1 MKSLNKIIWIRADLS
16 PSQPAR
22 KKLVTTALEN
32 NFTNIVIRAED
43 RKAFEKLGKFNL
55 ILLEGGKIKV
65 GNKRGEAIAIKAKSD
80 EEKATKLAGKTDFVM
95 VSAKNWKVIPIEN
108 LIAAYHKTKT
118 KLLAEVNN
126 VKDAK
131 LYLET
136 LEVGVDG
143 IVLNTTD
150 LKKIFA
156 LRKYQDELQSSS
168 LKLVSAKIA
177 KMEAI
182 GTGDRV
188 CIDTCSIL
196 NIGEGLL
203 VGSQSNG
210 LFLVHSESIESEY
223 VATRPFRVNAG
234 PVHAYIL
241 ATQGKTKYLSDLKAG
256 DEVLAVDNTG
266 KTRPVVIGRVKIE
279 RRPLILLE
287 VKYRTNSYNII
298 LQNAETIRL
307 ISNGK
312 PISIVDLS
320 EGDSIQMW
328 IDDKGRHF
336 GMKVDES
343 IIEK

>member
-1 MKSLNKIIWIRADLS
+1 MRSLNNIIWIRADIS

-32 NFTNIVIRAED
+32 NFTSIIVRAAD
-43 RKAFEKLGKFNL
+43 KKIFEKLGKFNL
-55 ILLEGGKIKV
+55 ILLQDGKIKA

-80 EEKATKLAGKTDFVM
+80 EENATKLAGKTDFVM

-108 LIAAYHKTKT
+108 LIAAYQKTKT
-118 KLLAEVNN
+118 KLLAEVKN

-150 LKKIFA
+150 LKKISA
-156 LRKYQDELQSSS
+156 LRKYHDELQSSI
-168 LKLVSAKIA
+168 LKLVSAKITN
-177 KMEAI
+177 MDAI

-210 LFLVHSESIESEY
+210 LFLVHSESVESEY

-256 DEVLAVDNTG
+256 DEVLAVDNNG
-266 KTRPVVIGRVKIE
+266 RTRPVVIGRVKIE

-287 VKYRTNSYNII
+287 VKYRTKIYNII

-312 PISIVDLS
+312 PVSIVDLS
-320 EGDSIQMW
+320 KGDSIQMW